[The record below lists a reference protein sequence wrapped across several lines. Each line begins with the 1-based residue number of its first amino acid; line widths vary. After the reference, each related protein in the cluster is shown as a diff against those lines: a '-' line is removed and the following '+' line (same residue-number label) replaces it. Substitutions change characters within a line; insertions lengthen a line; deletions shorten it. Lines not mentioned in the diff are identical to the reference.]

1 MSIGIFIGAAV
12 LCATVLVFACLWASG
27 EADEQQE
34 RMFENWKKERG
45 LQ

>member
-1 MSIGIFIGAAV
+1 MSIIIFLGV
-12 LCATVLVFACLWASG
+12 VSLCATVLAFACLWASG

-45 LQ
+45 L